1 MMLFHLVEFLLLIES
16 IKGITSPITPYTK
29 YNHSV
34 KLKTNI
40 ADLWWTINETK
51 QEILFELHI
60 HTTGWIALGNKFLI
74 ESIDQDFIHHI
85 LMYECDLMVQFNDS
99 NLPEGFCNKTKNQIE
114 LCRFNVAGDYM
125 IEYPSEAGYPIG
137 GDFNIKY
144 YMIEIH
150 FNNPNQIS
158 SIQYN

>member
-1 MMLFHLVEFLLLIES
+1 MNVS
-16 IKGITSPITPYTK
+16 IKSGTNNILYAYGLIDPDSDITYHETQRGSRILSLRS
-29 YNHSV
+29 YNDPSLES
-34 KLKTNI
+34 KFTEFDYFDFRLDN
-40 ADLWWTINETK
+40 
-51 QEILFELHI
+51 
-60 HTTGWIALGNKFLI
+60 NKFLI

>member
-60 HTTGWIALGNKFLI
+60 HTTGWIALG
-74 ESIDQDFIHHI
+74 
-85 LMYECDLMVQFNDS
+85 V
-99 NLPEGFCNKTKNQIE
+99 T
-114 LCRFNVAGDYM
+114 
-125 IEYPSEAGYPIG
+125 G
-137 GDFNIKY
+137 GMNGADI
-144 YMIEIH
+144 
-150 FNNPNQIS
+150 
-158 SIQYN
+158 